1 MDYFLSE
8 EQQMIVD
15 VARQITDERIIPHRA
30 ELDEKH
36 EFPRKILNEM
46 AQADLFGV
54 LIPEAYGG
62 FGGSCFDIVLILEQI
77 SRGCVGVGTAFA
89 ANFLGAYPIIIAGSE
104 EMKQKYLPE
113 IATGN
118 KFAAFGLTEANA
130 GSDASGIQ
138 TTAVLD
144 GDEWVLNGTKQWI
157 TNGGEA
163 QIYTVVAITDRSRGP
178 RGASLFVVEEG
189 DPGFSCGPKENKMG
203 IRASSTTELI
213 FKDCRIPKD
222 RLVGRQGTGF
232 ITVMKTLDLSRPGIA
247 ALGIGLA
254 QGALDEA
261 VPYAKQRKQFDKP
274 IIAFQ
279 AVQHL
284 LADIAIGIESGRA
297 LVYAAAKHIEAHP
310 KDMSKAS
317 SMCKVYA
324 TDVAMKATTD
334 AVQVM
339 GGYGYMCEY
348 PVEKMM
354 RDAKILQI
362 YEGTNQ
368 IQRNVIGQEL
378 NKEYSK

>member
-15 VARQITDERIIPHRA
+15 VVRQITDERIIPNRA

-36 EFPRKILNEM
+36 EFPRQILNEM

-54 LIPEAYGG
+54 PIPEEYGG
-62 FGGSCFDIVLILEQI
+62 FGGGCLEIALTVEQLG
-77 SRGCVGVGTAFA
+77 RGCVGVGTAFA
-89 ANFLGAYPIIIAGSE
+89 ANFLGVYPIIISGSE
-104 EMKQKYLPE
+104 EMKQKYLPDV
-113 IATGN
+113 AAGK
-118 KFAAFGLTEANA
+118 KFGAFGLTEANA

-144 GDEWVLNGTKQWI
+144 GDHWVLNGTKQWI

-163 QIYTVVAITDRSRGP
+163 QIYSVVAITDRSRGP

-189 DPGFSCGPKENKMG
+189 DPGFSCGPKEKKMG

-222 RLVGRQGTGF
+222 RLIGRAGTGF

-247 ALGIGLA
+247 ALGVGLA

-261 VPYAKQRKQFDKP
+261 VKYAKQRQQFGKP

-284 LADIAIGIESGRA
+284 LADMAIGIESARA
-297 LVYAAAKHIEAHP
+297 FVYSAAKHIQAHP

-317 SMCKVYA
+317 AMCKTYA
-324 TDVAMKATTD
+324 TDVAMKVATD

-378 NKEYSK
+378 NKEYS